1 MGTAFSVKGRRPVM
15 AVGILLIVTAFVI
28 GGAACDGDGNGSG
41 AYQLAVS
48 SASGGSV
55 TSPGAGTFAYD
66 AGMVVQL
73 VAVPDEGYQFLSWTG
88 DLDHIADP
96 NSASTTITMNGNYAV
111 VANFQTEGG
120 TGPSNGGGGG
130 PAQP

>member
-1 MGTAFSVKGRRPVM
+1 MGTAFSLKGHRPVT
-15 AVGILLIVTAFVI
+15 AVGILLIVTALLL
-28 GGAACDGDGNGSG
+28 GGAACDGDGNGISN
-41 AYQLAVS
+41 YQLAVS

-55 TSPGAGTFAYD
+55 TAPGAGTFTYA
-66 AGMVVQL
+66 AGTVVQL
-73 VAVPDEGYQFLSWTG
+73 VAMPDEGYQFLSWTG
-88 DLDHIADP
+88 DLDHIADS
-96 NSASTTITMNGNYAV
+96 NAASTTITMNGNYAV